1 MRMIHL
7 HWIEAVTDAHVHV
20 WELDRRPQPW
30 IDPTTMEVINRDHP
44 VAELEAELT
53 GVGVQSAVLVQVIN
67 DPGETDDLLWLG
79 RSRVVDAVVGWV
91 DLLDPRVAERLDE
104 LVAHASGTRLCGTRH
119 QALAEPDPAGWL
131 VRAAAGP
138 GLRAMGER
146 GLVVDLM
153 LRPEHLDVAHD
164 VVAAHPGTT
173 FVLDHAGKAPVL
185 SGWDSVESRRWA
197 ALMVRLARQD
207 HLLVKLSGLTTMADL
222 GRWTTADLA
231 PYVDHLLECF
241 GPQRLVFGSDWPV
254 SRRAAS
260 YARTIA
266 TARELVARLA
276 PDERAAVLSAN
287 ARRIYR
293 LPAVVAP

>member
-1 MRMIHL
+1 M
-7 HWIEAVTDAHVHV
+7 HV
-20 WELDRRPQPW
+20 WELGRRPQPW
-30 IDPTTMEVINRDHP
+30 IDPVAMAVINRDHP
-44 VAELEAELT
+44 VAELETELT
-53 GVGVQSAVLVQVIN
+53 GAGVRSAVLVQVLN
-67 DPGETDDLLWLG
+67 DPGETEDLLWLG
-79 RSRVVDAVVGWV
+79 RSDVVDGVVGWV

-104 LVAHASGTRLCGTRH
+104 LGAHASGTRLCGTRH

-131 VRAAAGP
+131 VRAGAGP
-138 GLRAMGER
+138 GLRALGER
-146 GLVVDLM
+146 GLVFDLM

-185 SGWDSVESRRWA
+185 SGWGSDESRRWA

-222 GRWTTADLA
+222 EHWTSQDLA

-241 GPQRLVFGSDWPV
+241 GPHRLVFGSDWPV

-260 YARTIA
+260 YPRTIA
-266 TARELVARLA
+266 TARDLVERLA
-276 PDERAAVLSAN
+276 PDERAAVLSVN
-287 ARRIYR
+287 ARRVYR
-293 LPAVVAP
+293 LPAAVPA